1 MSGRIPPLNINYR
14 DFLQAFRSI
23 TRATDERTLIVG
35 LIPKSGVGNSAP
47 VIGYERAHAVASI
60 LILANMNSLP
70 LDWSA
75 CSAIGGTNM
84 NFFIVKQLPVL
95 PPEEF
100 LKQSKCGHPWV
111 QLIVPR
117 GLELNYTS
125 HEMTGFAN
133 DLGFQGPPFTWDEG
147 RRHCL
152 KSELDAIF
160 AHMYGLERSDLEWIL
175 DAPAPNSSFSVLK
188 KHEAKEFGE
197 YRTKRYVL
205 QAFDLLSHG
214 KTPELE
220 NVEHPFQGTR
230 RS

>member
-1 MSGRIPPLNINYR
+1 MSGRIPPPNINYK
-14 DFLQAFRSI
+14 DSLQAFRSI

-35 LIPKSGVGNSAP
+35 LIPKSGMGNSAP
-47 VIGYERAHAVASI
+47 VVGYEHAHAVASI

-75 CSAIGGTNM
+75 CSSIGGTNM
-84 NFFIVKQLPVL
+84 SFFIVKQLPVL

-100 LKQSKCGHPWV
+100 LKQSKCGCPWV

-117 GLELNYTS
+117 VIQLTYTS
-125 HEMTGFAN
+125 DYMSEFAYS
-133 DLGFQGPPFTWDEG
+133 LGFQGPPFTWDEE

-175 DAPAPNSSFSVLK
+175 DAPAPSSSFSVLK
-188 KHEAKEFGE
+188 KHEEREFGE

-205 QAFDLLSHG
+205 QAYDLLSHG
-214 KTPELE
+214 KTPNLA
-220 NVEHPFQGTR
+220 N
-230 RS
+230 SA